1 MADDDTFTGGI
12 AGHVRRIAERQEADR
27 QRTEEQA
34 RGQSAVVMT
43 VTGLSSIMDCQNLP
57 CRAFGEP

>member
-27 QRTEEQA
+27 QRTEE
-34 RGQSAVVMT
+34 
-43 VTGLSSIMDCQNLP
+43 
-57 CRAFGEP
+57 